1 MHLSLPLFFKG
12 QVTHMTKTN
21 TTQVIEPPTRAG
33 KAPPPPP
40 LPDHAGS
47 IPGLTAFD
55 TSIIGPD
62 KNILQNNMTHK
73 P

>member
-1 MHLSLPLFFKG
+1 
-12 QVTHMTKTN
+12 MTKTN

-33 KAPPPPP
+33 KAPPP

>member
-1 MHLSLPLFFKG
+1 
-12 QVTHMTKTN
+12 MTKTDA
-21 TTQVIEPPTRAG
+21 TQVIEPPTRAG
-33 KAPPPPP
+33 KAHTPPP

>member
-1 MHLSLPLFFKG
+1 MHLSLLLFFKG

-33 KAPPPPP
+33 RALP

-55 TSIIGPD
+55 TSIGPD

>member
-1 MHLSLPLFFKG
+1 
-12 QVTHMTKTN
+12 MTKTN

-33 KAPPPPP
+33 KATPPPP

-62 KNILQNNMTHK
+62 KNIRQNNMTHK

>member
-1 MHLSLPLFFKG
+1 MHLSLLLFFKG
-12 QVTHMTKTN
+12 QVTHVTKTN

-33 KAPPPPP
+33 KAPLP
-40 LPDHAGS
+40 LPDYAGS

-62 KNILQNNMTHK
+62 KNIL
-73 P
+73 